1 MNNADKTEKCV
12 LSKAEA
18 ERGSSVLSNICMRV
32 RTSLTVGQVS
42 VASQSITPNL
52 MGKA

>member
-12 LSKAEA
+12 LSNAEA

-32 RTSLTVGQVS
+32 RTSLTDQVS
-42 VASQSITPNL
+42 VIFQSITPNL
-52 MGKA
+52 MGKE